1 MGSAYIYYPVDFIFD
16 AATTNIPVGGSAV
29 IGSSANYYW
38 RAQNTQSSSAF
49 ALDNESVAEVSG
61 IEIFGPYVGNRRQ
74 KFRYVSLEIDGKET
88 ESIRLN
94 ELMAPG
100 MIQGK
105 PDPLAG
111 AGFRFGHAAINLG
124 MPLLAG
130 GLPEEAT
137 PKIGPGET
145 LNVRVQAELAANGGE
160 ALTQPMRV
168 RVWLLQCKGE
178 DKLRSLLEYY
188 HGQGQG
194 KTNLYNGGYLDCSFA
209 LGDLEKMDS
218 APIQTF
224 EKRVGATGGFRL
236 GDWTRLHGGNDC
248 DKPKAFN
255 YCTYAQNAA
264 ATTTNSWYQFTQDGT
279 RVLESWQV
287 LRWNFDKRDALK
299 ITHVGVQPHKNLRY
313 IRLYRSGR
321 SIENVEEVQI
331 ASNPFPL
338 PAGKYVD
345 YMAHA
350 GPAKLPKTFFVRN
363 EIGTIEAQDNGTS
376 IPAWSASNEGVL
388 VALYGKRYELVE

>member
-1 MGSAYIYYPVDFIFD
+1 MGNAYVWHPVDFIFD
-16 AATTNIPVGGSAV
+16 AATANIAVGGSAV
-29 IGSSANYYW
+29 IGSNANYYW
-38 RAQNTQSSSAF
+38 RSQNTQSSSAF

-74 KFRYVSLEIDGKET
+74 KLRYVSLEIDGKET
-88 ESIRLN
+88 ESVRIN

-100 MIQGK
+100 KIQGR
-105 PDPLAG
+105 PDPLES

-124 MPLLAG
+124 KPVLAG

-160 ALTQPMRV
+160 ALSQPMRV

-178 DKLRSLLEYY
+178 DKMRSLLEYY
-188 HGQGQG
+188 HGQKGTG
-194 KTNLYNGGYLDCSFA
+194 LYNGGQLDSSFT
-209 LGDLEKMDS
+209 LGDLESME
-218 APIQTF
+218 AMPIQTF
-224 EKRVGATGGFRL
+224 EKKVGASGGFRL

-248 DKPKAFN
+248 DKPKVFN
-255 YCTYAQNAA
+255 FATYAQNAA

-299 ITHVGVQPHKNLRY
+299 ITHMGVQPHKNLRY

-331 ASNPFPL
+331 ANNPFPL

-345 YMAHA
+345 YPSPV
-350 GPAKLPKTFFVRN
+350 GPAKLPKTLFVRN
-363 EIGTIEAQDNGTS
+363 EIGTIEAEDNGTS
-376 IPAWSASNEGVL
+376 IPAWSASNEGFL